1 MRNSMRSLGLALA
14 LTFSIISVSPILAA
28 PHPEMNG

>member
-1 MRNSMRSLGLALA
+1 MRNSMRFLGLALA
-14 LTFSIISVSPILAA
+14 LTFSIASVSPILAA